1 MDEDFIEEIRQKFEL
16 NQYEVKIW
24 LSLLTK
30 GVSSAGE
37 ISAESNVP
45 RSRAYDVLESLEK
58 KGFILLKNS
67 KPIKYMAANPED
79 IIENFKKN
87 LLNKANKQIDKIEEF
102 KHSESFI
109 ELSQFF
115 NKGVKMIEPSELSGL
130 VKGRNNIYNQINNM
144 IKNSE
149 KTVTLSAS
157 LNDLNNFSQFKTEL
171 AKAKKRGVNI
181 KMVTPKADMK
191 FINSITKDLGDLKS
205 QDVEFSRFLITDESN
220 MLFLMSNN
228 DDSHPKHD
236 VGLWVNSPSFAKS
249 MNIMFNHMW
258 DKLN

>member
-30 GVSSAGE
+30 GVSSAGD

-67 KPIKYMAANPED
+67 KPIKYLAINPKD
-79 IIENFKKN
+79 IIENFKKDIII
-87 LLNKANKQIDKIEEF
+87 KANKQVEKIDDF
-102 KHSESFI
+102 KNSENFL
-109 ELSQFF
+109 ELLQYF
-115 NKGVKMIEPSELSGL
+115 NKGIKTLEPTELSGL

-144 IKNSE
+144 IKNSV

-157 LNDLNNFSQFKTEL
+157 LNDLNNFSQFKSEL

-181 KMVTPKADMK
+181 KMIAPATEMN
-191 FINSITKDLGDLKS
+191 FINSIPNELGELKN
-205 QDVEFSRFLITDESN
+205 QENDFSRFLITDNSDL
-220 MLFLMSNN
+220 LFLIAKE
-228 DDSHPKHD
+228 DDNHPKND
-236 VGLWVNSPSFAKS
+236 IGIWVKSPIFAKS
-249 MNIMFNHMW
+249 MSIMFNHMW